1 MIRLAVAPAE
11 ALWLAL
17 VRRRAGRRRGV
28 GGGGVPQGGEAMADA
43 MTGATLAGRVKR
55 GAALLDEKR
64 PGWAG
69 EIVLDRLAMNSCNCI
84 LGQLYDSY
92 FAAPGC
98 DAGRSEIRFS
108 ERRLQ
113 PRPRRAGLS
122 TRRFAALADLW
133 RAEVRARTTEA
144 PPCST

>member
-1 MIRLAVAPAE
+1 
-11 ALWLAL
+11 
-17 VRRRAGRRRGV
+17 
-28 GGGGVPQGGEAMADA
+28 MADA

-69 EIVLDRLAMNSCNCI
+69 EIVLDRLAMNSCFNCI

-92 FAAPGC
+92 FAGL
-98 DAGRSEIRFS
+98 DAMQGEVRYGSEGGFNRDPD
-108 ERRLQ
+108 E
-113 PRPRRAGLS
+113 PYHE
-122 TRRFAALADLW
+122 THAALADLW

-144 PPCST
+144 APCST